1 MMVALTQMIVVETK
15 RDKLMAD
22 IFEVQPNERAIGFY
36 SREWKCKESRMEPSN
51 QGAIVMGQG

>member
-1 MMVALTQMIVVETK
+1 MIVVETK